1 MAAMSVRSL
10 IFGFVPILVLSFAFS
25 TAAQTAATSP
35 EPLAKGQVIEKV
47 VCAKTPEQSYA
58 LYLPST
64 YDAARKWPILYA
76 FDPGAR
82 GKVPVTQFKEAAE
95 KYGWIVVGSNNSRN
109 GSGQSSVDAWNAIN
123 NDVAERFSVDE
134 RRTYATGFSGGARMA
149 LFFAVR
155 CNECLAGVIAG
166 SAGFPS
172 SMTPDASMH
181 FSIFAAAG
189 TDDFNFSEVRSLDEP
204 LTRAG
209 IAHRIQAFAGRH
221 EWLPPAVAMEAVEW
235 MEVQAMKSGRR
246 ARDEGFIEGAWD
258 NGLRQAR
265 EFEAAKNSYEAF
277 QAYRWLVET
286 FSGLHSVNEA
296 EQKLNE
302 YKNAREVKDAIR
314 DEQQQFSKQR
324 DLEKQFWSVVAERDR
339 NSRDESREPFSQS
352 NSQDSRNDAGL
363 DASVRISGMLNS
375 LRKDSDGADDNGK
388 RRVARRVL
396 SGISVALFERGS
408 DQLEAR
414 KLYAEA
420 IKTFRLVTEVN
431 PDRAGG
437 FYCLAWAYAANGDKK
452 RALENLRTA
461 ASKGFSDVAAI
472 SDNKA
477 FSGLA
482 ADPQFQII
490 LQTIRDKR

>member
-1 MAAMSVRSL
+1 MAFMSARSL
-10 IFGFVPILVLSFAFS
+10 IFGLVLILAPSFAFS
-25 TAAQTAATSP
+25 AAAQTAAAPAESLP
-35 EPLAKGQVIEKV
+35 KGQIIDKV
-47 VCAKTPEQSYA
+47 VCAKSPEQSYA

-82 GKVPVTQFKEAAE
+82 GKIPVTQFRDAAE
-95 KYGWIVVGSNNSRN
+95 KYGWIVIGSNNSRN

-134 RRTYATGFSGGARMA
+134 RRAYAAGFSGGARMA
-149 LFFAVR
+149 LFFAAR

-181 FSIFAAAG
+181 FSVFAAAG
-189 TDDFNFSEVRSLDEP
+189 TDDFNFSEVSSLDDP
-204 LTRAG
+204 LTKAG

-246 ARDEGFIEGAWD
+246 ERDEQLIETAWES
-258 NGLRQAR
+258 GLRQAR
-265 EFEAAKNSYEAF
+265 AFEAAKNSYEAF
-277 QAYRWLVET
+277 HTYRWVVET
-286 FSGLHSVNEA
+286 FSGLHRVGEA

-302 YKNAREVKDAIR
+302 YKSAREVKDAIR
-314 DEQQQFSKQR
+314 DEQQQFNKQR
-324 DLEKQFWSVVAERDR
+324 DLERQFWSLVAERDR
-339 NSRDESREPFSQS
+339 NSREDGRESL
-352 NSQDSRNDAGL
+352 NSQDNRSDQGL
-363 DASVRISGMLNS
+363 DASVRLSTMLNS
-375 LRKDSDGADDNGK
+375 LRKDSEGADDNGK

-396 SGISVALFERGS
+396 SGLTVALFERGS
-408 DQLEAR
+408 DLLEAR
-414 KLYAEA
+414 KLYADA
-420 IKTFRLVTEVN
+420 VRTFRLVTEVS

-437 FYCLAWAYAANGDKK
+437 FYYLAWAYAANGDKK

-477 FSGLA
+477 FNGLA
-482 ADPQFQII
+482 ADPQFQTI
-490 LQTIRDKR
+490 LQTIRDKRP

>member
-1 MAAMSVRSL
+1 MSARAF
-10 IFGFVPILVLSFAFS
+10 IFGLVLIMVQSFVFNA
-25 TAAQTAATSP
+25 AAQTAATPAESLP
-35 EPLAKGQVIEKV
+35 KGQIIDKV
-47 VCAKTPEQSYA
+47 VCAKSREQSYA

-82 GKVPVTQFKEAAE
+82 GKLPVTQFKDAAE
-95 KYGWIVVGSNNSRN
+95 KYGWIVIGSNNSRN

-134 RRTYATGFSGGARMA
+134 RRAYATGFSGGARMA
-149 LFFAVR
+149 LFFAAR

-166 SAGFPS
+166 GAGFPNS
-172 SMTPDASMH
+172 ITPDASMH

-189 TDDFNFSEVRSLDEP
+189 IDDFNFFEVSSLDEP
-204 LTRAG
+204 LTKAR
-209 IAHRIQAFAGRH
+209 IPHRIQAFAGRH
-221 EWLPPAVAMEAVEW
+221 EWLPPAVAMEAIEW
-235 MEVQAMKSGRR
+235 MEIQAMKSGRR
-246 ARDEGFIEGAWD
+246 DRDEQFIETAWE

-265 EFEAAKNSYEAF
+265 AFETAKKSYEAF
-277 QAYRWLVET
+277 QTYRWMVET
-286 FSGLHSVNEA
+286 FSGLRGVNEA

-302 YKNAREVKDAIR
+302 YKSAHEVKDAVR

-324 DLEKQFWSVVAERDR
+324 DLEKQFWTLVAERDR
-339 NSRDESREPFSQS
+339 SSREEGRESLSP
-352 NSQDSRNDAGL
+352 QDNRADQGL
-363 DASVRISGMLNS
+363 DASVRLSTMLNA

-396 SGISVALFERGS
+396 SGISVALYERGS

-414 KLYAEA
+414 KLADA
-420 IKTFRLVTEVN
+420 VRTFRLVTEVS

-437 FYCLAWAYAANGDKK
+437 FYYLAWAYAANGDKK

-461 ASKGFSDVAAI
+461 ASKGFSDIAAI

-477 FSGLA
+477 FNVLA
-482 ADPQFQII
+482 ADPQFQTI
-490 LQTIRDKR
+490 LQTIRDKK